1 VAADRFPKPRI
12 VLADPNQRMREAVV
26 RVLNTKCE
34 VEVVGYALDGAGTVD
49 AAIGLH
55 PDILILDIIMPGLDG
70 IRVARMLRRINSPTK
85 IIFLTGIEDSSFQ
98 QAAMKAGGQAYV
110 FKASAFTDLPR
121 AITAVMTGGTFFS
134 SKGKL

>member
-1 VAADRFPKPRI
+1 MAADRFPKPRI

-55 PDILILDIIMPGLDG
+55 PDILILDIIMSLQDLSANYAPQIELALL
-70 IRVARMLRRINSPTK
+70 VPKQNSRPA
-85 IIFLTGIEDSSFQ
+85 E
-98 QAAMKAGGQAYV
+98 
-110 FKASAFTDLPR
+110 
-121 AITAVMTGGTFFS
+121 
-134 SKGKL
+134 